1 MSLRSQVLQG
11 SLYLVMREG
20 FGMVLSIAT
29 MLLITRSIGPEQYG
43 IFAASYGIAVFLQNF
58 GHLGIGIYL
67 VRQEETETGET
78 VKLFHQA
85 FTLFLILGIV
95 MITIAGL
102 AAPAIEGWSR
112 IRGMTPVLQLL
123 LLFSMPALLSQVPM
137 AKLERDLQF
146 KRVAWVELLGQ
157 LLYFIVALALAMN
170 HAGAWAPAIAWCA
183 QQFQSWILLS
193 FCARYVPKL
202 TWDSKIIQDMLAY
215 SVGISASSWV
225 WYLQSLIAPLVVGR
239 FAGEAAVGYVALA
252 TRLVD
257 VLSFAKNATYRI
269 SISALAKVQG
279 DADRLR
285 RAVTEGMGLQVL
297 ALGPLLVAGS
307 WLGPLL
313 LPMAF
318 GPEWTPV
325 MTVYPFIALSY
336 LSNALFNL
344 HSSVLYVLKKP
355 WDVTVFHAA
364 YVAVYAALALLLVPQ
379 FQYVGYGIAAACAI
393 VTYWI
398 IHLALVRAIGS
409 PNYRLALVWWAGF
422 GVALFQATLG
432 WWVAIGLLGVLLLPQ
447 TRQRILGYFYSV
459 RRLKT

>member
-1 MSLRSQVLQG
+1 
-11 SLYLVMREG
+11 
-20 FGMVLSIAT
+20 MVLSIAT

-67 VRQEETETGET
+67 VRQEETETSPSHN
-78 VKLFHQA
+78 LFHQA
-85 FTLFLILGIV
+85 FTLFLVLGIV
-95 MITIAGL
+95 MITIAGF
-102 AAPAIEGWSR
+102 AAPQIESWSR

-146 KRVAWVELLGQ
+146 KQVAWVELLGQ
-157 LLYFIVALALAMN
+157 VLYFIVALALAMN
-170 HAGAWAPAIAWCA
+170 HAGAWAPAIGWCA
-183 QQFQSWILLS
+183 QQFQSMVLLLV
-193 FCARYVPKL
+193 CARYVPKL
-202 TWDSKIIQDMLAY
+202 TWNPKIIRDMLGY

-279 DADRLR
+279 DSDRLR

-297 ALGPLLVAGS
+297 ALGPLLVGAS
-307 WLGPLL
+307 WLGPIL
-313 LPMAF
+313 LPMFF
-318 GPEWTPV
+318 GPEWSPV
-325 MTVYPFIALSY
+325 MSVYPFIALCS

-355 WDVTVFHAA
+355 WDVTAFHAA
-364 YVAVYAALALLLVPQ
+364 YVILYAGLAMLLVPQ
-379 FQYVGYGIAAACAI
+379 FQDVGYGMAGACAI

-409 PNYRLALVWWAGF
+409 PDYGMALLWWAGF
-422 GVALFQATLG
+422 SIALFQATLG
-432 WWVAIGLLGVLLLPQ
+432 WWVAIGLFGVLMMPQ
-447 TRQRILGYFYSV
+447 TRQCIMGYVHMMQRF
-459 RRLKT
+459 KA